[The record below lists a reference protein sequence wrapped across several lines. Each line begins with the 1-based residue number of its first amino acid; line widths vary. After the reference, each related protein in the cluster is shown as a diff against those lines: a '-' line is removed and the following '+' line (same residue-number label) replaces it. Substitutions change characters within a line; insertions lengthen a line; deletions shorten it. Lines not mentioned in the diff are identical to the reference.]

1 MNKDVMEFNFNGNGA
16 VFTRKEFG
24 IITGLKM
31 ENTLDV
37 PSPPYSDRIRN
48 RYFGHIHKIKNMDVR
63 NVFINFV
70 NQYSWGLVSYNAT
83 LRSLQ
88 KALDLQRGELNKSS
102 TYSLG
107 GFPLAFQVWGY
118 ETIPLMGQKFAI
130 KVDNSYPRICNWK
143 AEQMYKY
150 HDVQKMIFESDKLYV
165 MGRLTPLNADEES
178 VYKLNKDL
186 LIAPLQKK
194 RAHMDVDMER
204 EEYAYFYQQNTFNLG
219 GPSIENVGEPS
230 HSSHNHDE
238 LKSYMEALNIKVDN
252 VANDLYDFRLDS
264 MRKIDGVANDLG
276 NFRLESMC
284 EFQSIH
290 NTMREMFDYIKHD
303 YHPTKHAIHND
314 HVNQDAIVHKNLETC
329 DVVATTETQ
338 LNLTGSLLPPADFNP
353 KRALPD
359 ELEMKLL
366 TYMTSSDDVILDYNV
381 CDINK
386 QFFREMIEGEWLND
400 KLHIEARW
408 TEFLKWRDSKSKKQM
423 FQFDMDFLAYIW
435 GNAYSPLGRNRK
447 DCDFVL
453 MPLNIEDRHRV
464 LANIDLVKRQIYLYD
479 STLSK
484 STYRDQFKPLWI
496 MLPYILK
503 QANFF
508 AERSNIKST
517 MIQFSHSYVE
527 NFPKQGSRYN

>member
-1 MNKDVMEFNFNGNGA
+1 MNEDVMEFNFNGNGA
-16 VFTRKEFG
+16 IFTRKEFG

-48 RYFGHIHKIKNMDVR
+48 RYFGHFHKIKNMDVR
-63 NVFINFV
+63 NVFIN
-70 NQYSWGLVSYNAT
+70 
-83 LRSLQ
+83 
-88 KALDLQRGELNKSS
+88 
-102 TYSLG
+102 
-107 GFPLAFQVWGY
+107 
-118 ETIPLMGQKFAI
+118 
-130 KVDNSYPRICNWK
+130 
-143 AEQMYKY
+143 
-150 HDVQKMIFESDKLYV
+150 LYV
-165 MGRLTPLNADEES
+165 IGRLTPLNADEES
-178 VYKLNKDL
+178 VYKLNEHL
-186 LIAPLQKK
+186 LIVPLQKK
-194 RAHMDVDMER
+194 RARMDVDMER

-238 LKSYMEALNIKVDN
+238 LISYMEALNIKVDN

-276 NFRLESMC
+276 NYRLESMR

-290 NTMREMFDYIKHD
+290 NTMREMFDYLKHD
-303 YHPTKHAIHND
+303 YHPTKHATHND
-314 HVNQDAIVHKNLETC
+314 HVNEDAIVHKNLETC
-329 DVVATTETQ
+329 DVVTTTETQ
-338 LNLTGSLLPPADFNP
+338 LNLTCSLLPSADFNP
-353 KRALPD
+353 KTAPPD

-366 TYMTSSDDVILDYNV
+366 TYMTSSDDVTLDYNV

-400 KLHIEARW
+400 K
-408 TEFLKWRDSKSKKQM
+408 
-423 FQFDMDFLAYIW
+423 
-435 GNAYSPLGRNRK
+435 
-447 DCDFVL
+447 VL
-453 MPLNIEDRHRV
+453 MSLNIEDRHWV
-464 LANIDLVKRQIYLYD
+464 LANINLVKRQIYLYD

-484 STYRDQFKPLWI
+484 STYRNQFKPLWI

-527 NFPKQGSRYN
+527 NFPKQGSR

>member
-1 MNKDVMEFNFNGNGA
+1 MNEDVMEFNFNGNGA
-16 VFTRKEFG
+16 IFTRKEFG

-37 PSPPYSDRIRN
+37 PSPPYSDRIKN

-63 NVFINFV
+63 NVFINVRRNQLEYEDDFMRLALIYFLECGLLGKESQV
-70 NQYSWGLVSYNAT
+70 RINLDYLSMVEDLNFFNQYSWGLVSYNAT

-88 KALDLQRGELNKSS
+88 KALDLHRGELNKSS

-107 GFPLAFQVWGY
+107 GFPLAFQ
-118 ETIPLMGQKFAI
+118 
-130 KVDNSYPRICNWK
+130 
-143 AEQMYKY
+143 
-150 HDVQKMIFESDKLYV
+150 
-165 MGRLTPLNADEES
+165 
-178 VYKLNKDL
+178 
-186 LIAPLQKK
+186 
-194 RAHMDVDMER
+194 
-204 EEYAYFYQQNTFNLG
+204 
-219 GPSIENVGEPS
+219 
-230 HSSHNHDE
+230 HDE

-264 MRKIDGVANDLG
+264 MRKIDCVANDLG
-276 NFRLESMC
+276 SFRLESMR

-290 NTMREMFDYIKHD
+290 NTMREMFDYIKHR
-303 YHPTKHAIHND
+303 
-314 HVNQDAIVHKNLETC
+314 
-329 DVVATTETQ
+329 Q

-353 KRALPD
+353 KRAPPD

-366 TYMTSSDDVILDYNV
+366 TYMTSSDDVTLDYNV

-386 QFFREMIEGEWLND
+386 QFFQEMIEGELLND
-400 KLHIEARW
+400 K
-408 TEFLKWRDSKSKKQM
+408 
-423 FQFDMDFLAYIW
+423 
-435 GNAYSPLGRNRK
+435 
-447 DCDFVL
+447 VL
-453 MPLNIEDRHRV
+453 MPLNIEDRHWV

-496 MLPYILK
+496 MLSYILK

-508 AERSNIKST
+508 TERSNIKST

-527 NFPKQGSRYN
+527 NFPKQRSRAQYSLAEAKQEVQKLRLTDHPLQILNACGSDNLFTDHLLNNPQSACGSVSLSGTFLPANV